1 MNSAAKTYRQLTD
14 EAVDLRIR
22 LAEASDTLRA
32 IQGGEVDAVLVQGP
46 QGNQLFTLKG
56 ADDPYRVLIEE
67 MNQGAVTLSAD
78 GSILYC
84 NRRFADL
91 LKMPLESIVGF
102 GFETFVALSECA
114 GFAALLKAGR
124 SGASAGEITLC
135 ASDASAV
142 PLQLALGP
150 LPADSAAAICLI
162 ATDISE
168 RKRADEQ
175 KASALREL
183 NTVRAAIDEHAIVAI
198 TDRSGKITYVNEKF
212 CAISKYSRAELIG
225 QDHRIIN
232 SGYHPKQFM
241 RDMWMT
247 ISAGRVWKGEIKN
260 KAKDGTF
267 YWVDSTITPY
277 LGADGKPI
285 QYIAIRA
292 DITERR
298 EKETRLRETMAD
310 LVAAERES
318 RAAQQEARHARENAE
333 QANHAKDNFLANLSH
348 ELRTPLTPVLMCV
361 ADLEQER
368 AIAPEF
374 RLQLAMVRR
383 NVELEARLI
392 DDLLD
397 LTMVAHGKLQI
408 VQSGPVDI
416 HALLMHTEQIVHSDA
431 LAKSVRFQFELKACE
446 HHVGGDAARLHQVF
460 WNLFK
465 NAIKFT
471 PKGGCITIRT
481 GNPAPGQIVLG
492 VNDTGMGI
500 DAETLPFVFNAFEQG
515 ETRKLQ
521 VSGGLGLGLSISK
534 AIVELHGGT
543 IRAESPGP
551 GLGATLIIEFATVLP
566 FPIPHL
572 IEAKPASQA
581 QPHCRRLLVIEDHEP
596 TLTILAHL
604 LRRRGHDVLTAST
617 VKGALS
623 LAANHTFDLVISDI
637 GLPDGTGIDLMRQL
651 TKDYG
656 LGGIA
661 LSGYGMPAD
670 HAKSRE
676 AGFLAHLV
684 KPINF
689 DQLHNVLQGIAPVP
703 QAKIKSAMSG

>member
-1 MNSAAKTYRQLTD
+1 MNPAAQTHEQLTD
-14 EAVDLRIR
+14 EVADLRAR

-32 IQGGEVDAVLVQGP
+32 IRNGEVDAVLVQGP

-56 ADDPYRVLIEE
+56 ADEPYRVLIEE

-91 LKMPLESIVGF
+91 LKTPLEEIVGLAF
-102 GFETFVALSECA
+102 DAFVAPSERA
-114 GFAALLKAGR
+114 GFAALLEAGR
-124 SGASAGEITLC
+124 TGGSAGEITLC
-135 ASDASAV
+135 AGDASAV

-150 LPADSAAAICLI
+150 LPAESAAAICLV

-168 RKRADEQ
+168 
-175 KASALREL
+175 S
-183 NTVRAAIDEHAIVAI
+183 
-198 TDRSGKITYVNEKF
+198 
-212 CAISKYSRAELIG
+212 
-225 QDHRIIN
+225 
-232 SGYHPKQFM
+232 
-241 RDMWMT
+241 
-247 ISAGRVWKGEIKN
+247 
-260 KAKDGTF
+260 
-267 YWVDSTITPY
+267 
-277 LGADGKPI
+277 
-285 QYIAIRA
+285 
-292 DITERR
+292 R
-298 EKETRLRETMAD
+298 EKETRLHKTMAD
-310 LVAAERES
+310 LVAAEHES
-318 RAAQQEARHARENAE
+318 RSAQQEARHARENAE

-361 ADLEQER
+361 ADLEQEL

-397 LTMVAHGKLQI
+397 LTMVAHGKLQL

-416 HALLMHTEQIVHSDA
+416 HALLMHTEQIVHGNA

-460 WNLFK
+460 WNLLK

-471 PKGGCITIRT
+471 PGGGCITIRT
-481 GNPAPGQIVLG
+481 VNSAPGQIVLR

-500 DAETLPFVFNAFEQG
+500 DAKTLPFVFHAFEQG
-515 ETRKLQ
+515 EARKLQ
-521 VSGGLGLGLSISK
+521 HSGGLGLGLSISK

-543 IRAESPGP
+543 IRAESAGP
-551 GLGATLIIEFATVLP
+551 GLGATFTIELATVLP
-566 FPIPHL
+566 FPTAQLTEPKL
-572 IEAKPASQA
+572 TSQTDS
-581 QPHCRRLLVIEDHEP
+581 HSLRLLVVEDHEP
-596 TLTILAHL
+596 TMAVLARL
-604 LRRRGHDVLTAST
+604 LRRRGHEVLTAST

-623 LAANHTFDLVISDI
+623 LAATHTFDLVISDI
-637 GLPDGTGIDLMRQL
+637 GLPDGNGIDLMRQL

-656 LGGIA
+656 LRGIA

-670 HAKSRE
+670 HAKTQQ

-689 DQLHNVLQGIAPVP
+689 DQLHSVLQGIAPAAGGNP
-703 QAKIKSAMSG
+703 ISGLAG

>member
-1 MNSAAKTYRQLTD
+1 M
-14 EAVDLRIR
+14 
-22 LAEASDTLRA
+22 
-32 IQGGEVDAVLVQGP
+32 QGP

-91 LKMPLESIVGF
+91 LKTPLEAIVGLA
-102 GFETFVALSECA
+102 FETFVAPSECA

-124 SGASAGEITLC
+124 SGGSAGEITLC
-135 ASDASAV
+135 AGDASAV

-150 LPADSAAAICLI
+150 LPAESAAAICLI

-168 RKRADEQ
+168 
-175 KASALREL
+175 S
-183 NTVRAAIDEHAIVAI
+183 
-198 TDRSGKITYVNEKF
+198 
-212 CAISKYSRAELIG
+212 
-225 QDHRIIN
+225 
-232 SGYHPKQFM
+232 
-241 RDMWMT
+241 
-247 ISAGRVWKGEIKN
+247 
-260 KAKDGTF
+260 
-267 YWVDSTITPY
+267 
-277 LGADGKPI
+277 
-285 QYIAIRA
+285 
-292 DITERR
+292 R
-298 EKETRLRETMAD
+298 EKETRLHKTMAD
-310 LVAAERES
+310 LVAAEHES
-318 RAAQQEARHARENAE
+318 RLAQQEARHARENAE

-471 PKGGCITIRT
+471 PKGGCITIGT
-481 GNPAPGQIVLG
+481 ANSVPGQIVLT

-500 DAETLPFVFNAFEQG
+500 DAKTLPFVFHAFEQG

-572 IEAKPASQA
+572 IEAKPAPQA

-623 LAANHTFDLVISDI
+623 LAATHTFDLVISDI

-689 DQLHNVLQGIAPVP
+689 DQLHNVLQGIAPAAGVP
-703 QAKIKSAMSG
+703 AISKMAG